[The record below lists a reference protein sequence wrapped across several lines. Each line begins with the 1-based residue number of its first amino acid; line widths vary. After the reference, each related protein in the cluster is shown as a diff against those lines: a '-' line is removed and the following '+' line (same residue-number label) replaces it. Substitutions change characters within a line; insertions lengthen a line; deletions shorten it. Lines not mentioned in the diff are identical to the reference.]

1 MRRARWIGLCLA
13 LGASLGAL
21 AQAPGLVSIRFQ
33 RLGIDEGLSQ
43 ATARTLAQDREGLVW
58 IGTQDGL
65 NRFDGED
72 FTVFRRDQQD
82 PRSLTD
88 NHVTALLVDAAG
100 TLWVGTQS
108 GGLGRYDADAGN
120 FHNFA
125 VGPRALAAVQVTAL
139 A

>member
-1 MRRARWIGLCLA
+1 MRGVRWIGLFSA
-13 LGASLGAL
+13 LCVAFCAA
-21 AQAPGLVSIRFQ
+21 AQAPGLVTLRFQ
-33 RLGIDEGLSQ
+33 RVGIEEGLSQ
-43 ATARTLAQDREGLVW
+43 ATARTLVQDREGLVW

-88 NHVTALLVDAAG
+88 NHVTALLVDRAG

-108 GGLGRYDADAGN
+108 GG
-120 FHNFA
+120 
-125 VGPRALAAVQVTAL
+125 
-139 A
+139 